1 MPVGAVAC
9 AVPRDADHAGFD
21 PVVGQTAGDVRVVM
35 LDRYEPHVVEHSCVG
50 RRTIPGMEIM
60 RDDAGGEIEQA
71 HKVADGF
78 QPATVGALVSGIAQ
92 MLARKPTGARAPA
105 KEALALSPARPA

>member
-21 PVVGQTAGDVRVVM
+21 PVVGQTAGDWGVVM
-35 LDRYEPHVVEHSCVG
+35 RDRYEPHVVEHSCVG

-78 QPATVGALVSGIAQ
+78 QPATVGALVSEIAQ
-92 MLARKPTGARAPA
+92 MLAKEHIAAADQA
-105 KEALALSPARPA
+105 KDALEL